1 MSAAQWRAP
10 APAGRLPISTALLI
24 PGTGGRPRSP
34 LPSSRP
40 ECLARS
46 RPSWGSS
53 TGSTEPP
60 PHVRRQAA
68 RVATV
73 PVDRERFLGSQWSA
87 ARGHRVFCPL
97 RLLHVFSSPFI
108 LYLFLYFFNSELRS
122 SVETFTV
129 IKVHSNKTF
138 HHCSELISLSHTHTH
153 THTHSLTH
161 Q

>member
-1 MSAAQWRAP
+1 M
-10 APAGRLPISTALLI
+10 
-24 PGTGGRPRSP
+24 
-34 LPSSRP
+34 
-40 ECLARS
+40 
-46 RPSWGSS
+46 
-53 TGSTEPP
+53 
-60 PHVRRQAA
+60 
-68 RVATV
+68 ATV

-138 HHCSELISLSHTHTH
+138 HHCSELISLSHTY
-153 THTHSLTH
+153 THTHSPINKVLSNLLSLLLTH
-161 Q
+161 KHTHTLF